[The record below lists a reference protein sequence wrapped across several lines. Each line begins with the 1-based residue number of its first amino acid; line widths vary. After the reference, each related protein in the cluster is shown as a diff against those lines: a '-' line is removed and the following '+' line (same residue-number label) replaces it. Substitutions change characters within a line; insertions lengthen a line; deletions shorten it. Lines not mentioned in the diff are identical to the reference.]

1 MLNSELLCNH
11 YTENINSS
19 PAYLEKSVTNSFTQD
34 NDMFVMPL
42 HFEFVKLYV
51 PAITGVR
58 TKIIISSRENAD
70 TSVDRTGLQLTLQYA
85 FR

>member
-1 MLNSELLCNH
+1 
-11 YTENINSS
+11 
-19 PAYLEKSVTNSFTQD
+19 
-34 NDMFVMPL
+34 MFVMPL

-70 TSVDRTGLQLTLQYA
+70 TSVDRTGLKLTLQYA